1 MKTHYELLGLPPTAD
16 ADTIKKAFR
25 KEIAK
30 YHPDKVIHLGQE
42 FQEMASVRAAE
53 LTVAYKTLTDAAQ
66 RAQYDATLGL
76 AAETSAASPAA
87 AHATSPAASHDPT
100 EPYVP
105 PSPVAQEE
113 ARPFKEPEKAS
124 HRFDSERA
132 GRDQILRRA
141 LAGRVHQIAEEMYG
155 ELQSPKVR
163 GFDIAL
169 VPTAKPRF
177 LGSPPPRVLVKVLDQ
192 VDAAAVTEAFANAAR
207 AHVHAG
213 KSPVI
218 VLLFARQIA
227 PQGEL
232 LRAIERQR
240 KPADGPDEI
249 AIIAL
254 DTDRWAARMPPN
266 VSATVRKFVDRLKQ

>member
-1 MKTHYELLGLPPTAD
+1 MKTHYELLGVPPAAD
-16 ADTIKKAFR
+16 AEAIKKAFR

-53 LTVAYKTLTDAAQ
+53 LTVAYKTLTDAAL
-66 RAQYDATLGL
+66 RAQYDATLGGG
-76 AAETSAASPAA
+76 AAPPAGSPAGDQVPSQPSPHD
-87 AHATSPAASHDPT
+87 HA
-100 EPYVP
+100 EPYVQP
-105 PSPVAQEE
+105 PVAED
-113 ARPFKEPEKAS
+113 ARPFKEPDKAA
-124 HRFDSERA
+124 HRFESERA

-163 GFDIAL
+163 GFDLAL

-192 VDAAAVTEAFANAAR
+192 VDAAAVTEAFANASRAR
-207 AHVHAG
+207 VHVA

-218 VLLFARQIA
+218 VLLFAKQIA

-232 LRAIERQR
+232 LRVIERQR
-240 KPADGPDEI
+240 KAADGPDEI

>member
-53 LTVAYKTLTDAAQ
+53 LTVAYKTLTDDAL
-66 RAQYDATLGL
+66 RAQYDATLGG
-76 AAETSAASPAA
+76 APPAA
-87 AHATSPAASHDPT
+87 APAADHASSQPAPHDHVAPYEPPPT
-100 EPYVP
+100 AASDPSRPVKEQEP
-105 PSPVAQEE
+105 AG
-113 ARPFKEPEKAS
+113 R
-124 HRFDSERA
+124 RFDSERA

-177 LGSPPPRVLVKVLDQ
+177 LGSPPPRVLIKVLDQ
-192 VDAAAVTEAFANAAR
+192 VDAAAVTEAFTNAAR
-207 AHVHAG
+207 ANVHAG

-218 VLLFARQIA
+218 VLLFAKQIA

-232 LRAIERQR
+232 LRVLERQR

-249 AIIAL
+249 AIVAL
-254 DTDRWAARMPPN
+254 DTDRWSARMPPD
-266 VSATVRKFVDRLKQ
+266 VSTAVRKFVDRLKQ